1 MSETSQQKMKRH
13 RYHLTP
19 HAKDE
24 TIPLRTGVIPRGN
37 KVFLDEI
44 ERDDDGT
51 AQQTKGQRDAGNYH
65 ILANVWLS
73 EFGEERLPGRW
84 RLVTVEPDQDFQD
97 PPIFTLLPP
106 DRSSARSEANLTD
119 YLKKERK
126 KDDRTWL
133 SPEYI
138 AKTLHPLLMA
148 GAIRDHNDLAS
159 QINERMMKPVLEAK
173 DAAERQRHEEFEARA
188 AAEHERDLAKAEK
201 DKATQAKE
209 EAERHRL
216 NAQQE
221 KNAAEDQWEEEFRAR
236 EAAERARDVAKE
248 EKQEMV
254 SRLAE
259 VTNER
264 DQMAQ
269 ALAKIR
275 EGSSSA
281 EAPKISLEVAK
292 QVTKPWPSRTGS
304 DYMNIGIEASIED
317 VRPMGSKISLTY
329 LDKSGNRQT
338 VTDFGYHG
346 FVQLVYDYLK
356 SCKDENRRAV
366 FILTYR
372 PDMKMRLAAD
382 TMMLANYVKLWRK

>member
-1 MSETSQQKMKRH
+1 MTRH

-19 HAKDE
+19 HAKEE
-24 TIPLRTGVIPRGN
+24 TIPLRTGIIPKVN

-44 ERDDDGT
+44 EIDEEGT
-51 AQQTKGQRDAGNYH
+51 AQQTKSQRDFGNYH

-73 EFGEERLPGRW
+73 EFGKEALPGRW
-84 RLVTVEPDQDFQD
+84 RLVTVEPDRDDLD
-97 PPIFTLLPP
+97 PPIITLLPL

-126 KDDRTWL
+126 KADRGWL
-133 SPEYI
+133 NPEYI
-138 AKTLHPLLMA
+138 ATTLHSLLMA

-159 QINERMMKPVLEAK
+159 HINDRMMKPVFEAK
-173 DAAERQRHEEFEARA
+173 DAAERQRREEFEARE
-188 AAEHERDLAKAEK
+188 AAERERDIAKAEK
-201 DKATQAKE
+201 ETATQAKE

-216 NAQQE
+216 NAQQQ
-221 KNAAEDQWEEEFRAR
+221 KDAAELQWEEEFQAR
-236 EAAERARDVAKE
+236 EAAERARDVAKV
-248 EKQEMV
+248 EKQEV
-254 SRLAE
+254 VNRLAE

-275 EGSSSA
+275 ESAPSEKLETSS
-281 EAPKISLEVAK
+281 PTVAR
-292 QVTKPWPSRTGS
+292 QVTKPWPSKTGS

>member
-1 MSETSQQKMKRH
+1 MKRH

-24 TIPLRTGVIPRGN
+24 TIPLRTGVIPKGN

-44 ERDDDGT
+44 EIDDDGT

-119 YLKKERK
+119 YLNKERK

-159 QINERMMKPVLEAK
+159 HINERMMKPVLEAK
-173 DAAERQRHEEFEARA
+173 DAAERQRHKEFEARA
-188 AAEHERDLAKAEK
+188 AAERERDLAKAEK

-221 KNAAEDQWEEEFRAR
+221 KNAAELQWEEEFRAR

-275 EGSSSA
+275 EGSSSG
-281 EAPKISLEVAK
+281 EAPKISLEVAR

-304 DYMNIGIEASIED
+304 DYMNIGIEATIDD
-317 VRPMGSKISLTY
+317 VRQIGSKISLTY
-329 LDKSGNRQT
+329 LDRSGNKQT
-338 VTDFGYHG
+338 VSDFGYHG
-346 FVQLVYDYLK
+346 FVQLVYDYLM
-356 SCKDENRRAV
+356 SCKTEGRRAV

-382 TMMLANYVKLWRK
+382 TMMLANYVNLWRK

>member
-1 MSETSQQKMKRH
+1 MTRH

-19 HAKDE
+19 HAKEE
-24 TIPLRTGVIPRGN
+24 TIPLRTGIIPKVN

-44 ERDDDGT
+44 EIDEEGT
-51 AQQTKGQRDAGNYH
+51 AQQTKSQRDRGNYH

-73 EFGEERLPGRW
+73 EFSKESLPGRW
-84 RLVTVEPDQDFQD
+84 RLVTVEPDRDDLD
-97 PPIFTLLPP
+97 PPIITLLPL

-119 YLKKERK
+119 YLNKERK
-126 KDDRTWL
+126 KADRGWL
-133 SPEYI
+133 NPEYI
-138 AKTLHPLLMA
+138 ATTLHSLLMA

-159 QINERMMKPVLEAK
+159 HINYRMMKPVFEAK
-173 DAAERQRHEEFEARA
+173 DAAERQRREEFEAREV
-188 AAEHERDLAKAEK
+188 AERERDLAKAEK
-201 DKATQAKE
+201 ETATQAKE

-216 NAQQE
+216 NAQQQ
-221 KNAAEDQWEEEFRAR
+221 KDAAELQWEEEFQAR
-236 EAAERARDVAKE
+236 EAAERARDVAKV
-248 EKQEMV
+248 EKQEV
-254 SRLAE
+254 VNRLAE

-275 EGSSSA
+275 ESAPSEKLETSSPA
-281 EAPKISLEVAK
+281 VAR
-292 QVTKPWPSRTGS
+292 QVTKPWPSKTGS

-346 FVQLVYDYLK
+346 FVELVYDYLK

>member
-1 MSETSQQKMKRH
+1 M
-13 RYHLTP
+13 
-19 HAKDE
+19 
-24 TIPLRTGVIPRGN
+24 
-37 KVFLDEI
+37 DEI

-51 AQQTKGQRDAGNYH
+51 AQQTKSQRDAGRYH

-73 EFGEERLPGRW
+73 EFGEEKLRGRW
-84 RLVTVEPDQDFQD
+84 RLVTNVPDQDYQD

-119 YLKKERK
+119 FLKNERK
-126 KDDRTWL
+126 KNDRTWL

-148 GAIRDHNDLAS
+148 GTIRDHTDLAS
-159 QINERMMKPVLEAK
+159 HINERMMKPVLEAK

-188 AAEHERDLAKAEK
+188 AAERERDLAKADK

-209 EAERHRL
+209 EAERQRL

-221 KNAAEDQWEEEFRAR
+221 KNAAELQWEEEFLAR

-248 EKQEMV
+248 EKQEV
-254 SRLAE
+254 VNRLAE

-275 EGSSSA
+275 EGSISG
-281 EAPKISLEVAK
+281 EAPKFSLEVAR

-304 DYMNIGIEASIED
+304 NYMNIGIEATVDD
-317 VRPMGSKISLTY
+317 VRQIGSKISLTY
-329 LDKSGNRQT
+329 LDRSGNKQT
-338 VTDFGYHG
+338 VSDFGYHG

-356 SCKDENRRAV
+356 SCKSEGRRAV
-366 FILTYR
+366 FILTFR

-382 TMMLANYVKLWRK
+382 TMMLANYVNLWRK